1 MFTSEYTLPTKG
13 SAYTSVY
20 NPSLYTVLFPNSNA
34 EAIAEYNPLFPAL
47 SQRPFQNPATMNPTT
62 SSTTAI
68 PEATT
73 TTSQYA
79 PTSTYDYI
87 SPQALMNI
95 GNALPSRGTPQEQQV
110 INNINTAL
118 MSDQLK
124 QGISNYFNARY
135 PQMGFTY
142 PTSITKPTV
151 EQYFNSNPTY
161 GTQFMNTAM
170 PTLRERLMANPS
182 LLPSTGLT
190 GTAGSAGT
198 TGLSSLGTAGST
210 TFGSPSEATLINNYL
225 NSLSPANAFSMLYGN
240 AGLNQPISNYM
251 QQLGAQ
257 NVMNALMG
265 ANRGYSM
272 AEINGLLNNPNYF
285 TSLMGNPA
293 FANMYAPGLS
303 NGYFGN
309 PNLNP
314 QGNLQQ
320 MASQLYNNGYIMT
333 PQNTPAW
340 YAEELAQIGAIT
352 PEEANYLLSG
362 TEGEPIPTY
371 IGPVQMSEPEGE
383 TKRKNAI
390 GIKT

>member
-1 MFTSEYTLPTKG
+1 
-13 SAYTSVY
+13 
-20 NPSLYTVLFPNSNA
+20 
-34 EAIAEYNPLFPAL
+34 
-47 SQRPFQNPATMNPTT
+47 MNPTT
-62 SSTTAI
+62 SAPVTTSTTTTLS

-73 TTSQYA
+73 TTPQYA
-79 PTSTYDYI
+79 PTSPYDYI

-95 GNALPSRGTPQEQQV
+95 GNALPSHGTPQEQQV

-118 MSDQLK
+118 QSEQIK
-124 QGISNYFNARY
+124 QGIANNFNARY

-142 PTSITKPTV
+142 PTTITKPTV
-151 EQYFNSNPTY
+151 AQYLNSNPTY
-161 GTQFMNTAM
+161 GTQFMNTAL
-170 PTLRERLMANPS
+170 PTLRDRLLANPS
-182 LLPSTGLT
+182 LLSGLT
-190 GTAGSAGT
+190 GTAGLA
-198 TGLSSLGTAGST
+198 SLGTAGST
-210 TFGSPSEATLINNYL
+210 TLRTAQPSEATLINNYL
-225 NSLSPANAFSMLYGN
+225 NSLTPANAFSMLYGN

-257 NVMNALMG
+257 NVMNALMN
-265 ANRGYSM
+265 ANRGYSQ
-272 AEINGLLNNPNYF
+272 AEINGLLSNPSYF
-285 TSLMGNPA
+285 ASLMGNPA
-293 FANMYAPGLS
+293 FADMYASGLN

-309 PNLNP
+309 PNINP

-320 MASQLYNNGYIMT
+320 IASQLYNNGYVMT

-362 TEGEPIPTY
+362 STGAPIPTY
-371 IGPVQMSEPEGE
+371 IGPVQLNEPEGE